1 MFIDENSLRMTVVL
15 DKKENPLRLKAT
27 TEIDI

>member
-1 MFIDENSLRMTVVL
+1 MFIDENSLRMTIVL